1 MVSFFG
7 IRKSTNVRYSEAEGW
22 LDGVA
27 ALFHPCGRN
36 KVAEGRNLYLQPE
49 RRLAPPAL
57 PEPAG
62 GMVLVVPGF
71 TPHLA
76 ARVWGAERGPAA
88 PLVLLIHDWEGQI
101 YDMVPFVQP
110 LLDAGA
116 RVVAF
121 DAPAHGRSTGQ
132 EAHVLDMVRA
142 IRAVAMAA
150 GGPVTA
156 SIAHGLG
163 ATALTLAMQE
173 GFDPGRAVL
182 LAPLADLLLPVRQI
196 AHVLRLDTDGEH
208 ELALAID
215 RAMGRPLAALHV
227 QGDAG
232 VPALLVHSSDDRIMP
247 VADALH
253 LAAGW
258 PGMAIH
264 LVEGLGHR
272 RLLTD
277 PAVQAQ
283 VLGFALASA

>member
-1 MVSFFG
+1 M
-7 IRKSTNVRYSEAEGW
+7 
-22 LDGVA
+22 
-27 ALFHPCGRN
+27 
-36 KVAEGRNLYLQPE
+36 EGRDLYLLPE

-76 ARVWGAERGPAA
+76 ARIWGADRGPTA
-88 PLVLLIHDWEGQI
+88 PLIVLVHDWEGQI
-101 YDMVPFVQP
+101 YDMMPFVQP

-121 DAPAHGRSTGQ
+121 DAPAHGRSAGEET
-132 EAHVLDMVRA
+132 HVLDMVRA

-150 GGPVTA
+150 GGSVTA

-163 ATALTLAMQE
+163 ATALALAMQE

-182 LAPLADLLLPVRQI
+182 LAPLADLMLPVRQI
-196 AHVLRLDTDGEH
+196 AQVLRLDTDGEH
-208 ELALAID
+208 DLTLAID
-215 RAMGRPLAALHV
+215 QALGRPLAGLHV
-227 QGDAG
+227 RGNAE
-232 VPALLVHSSDDRIMP
+232 VPALLIHSSDDRIMP

-258 PGMAIH
+258 PGMAVH

-272 RLLTD
+272 RLLSD
-277 PAVQAQ
+277 PAVQGL